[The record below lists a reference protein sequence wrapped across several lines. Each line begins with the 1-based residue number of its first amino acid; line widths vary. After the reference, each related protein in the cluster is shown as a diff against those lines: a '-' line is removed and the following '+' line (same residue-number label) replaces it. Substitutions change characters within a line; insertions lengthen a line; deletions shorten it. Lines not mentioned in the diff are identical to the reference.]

1 MKFNIRDFQTFSY
14 TNIDQIHS
22 VSYPE
27 EYLTPQEMPV
37 KAIDIV
43 QYKLLLFLKND
54 APKI

>member
-1 MKFNIRDFQTFSY
+1 MKFNIRDFQTLSY